1 MSGDQP
7 GPGPSVSGGDAAPQV
22 PSDAAAASSALHRVV
37 ATAGHVDHGKS
48 TLLSA
53 LTGME
58 PDRLAEERRRGLS
71 IELGYVWTT
80 LPATPGTPGAQR
92 VAFVDVPGH
101 ERFVT
106 TMLAG
111 TGAAPAVLFVVAAD
125 DGWSAQ
131 SDEHRDVLDLLGV
144 PAVAR
149 VVTKAD
155 RVEAGRIEEVAEEV
169 ASATAGTSLADGPLV
184 VTDAV
189 TGRGLDELRAV
200 LRDRLA
206 GLPPAEDRGRPRLW
220 LDRAFTAAGVGTV
233 VTGTLVGGHLSVGDP
248 ARLLPDGTPARVRRL
263 QALGEDVETIGP
275 GTRVAANLA
284 GVAHDA
290 LRRGDVLVVG
300 GPWRTTSVADLWV
313 RVLPGQR
320 LDRAGAWRLH
330 VGTASVVCR
339 LTPLNGPIDGGGE
352 GAVRVLLDG
361 ALPLTSGDRVVL
373 REVGRRATVA
383 GGAVADPRP
392 GERLRGRGA
401 REARAVAVAAIAAA
415 GTGPERL
422 TRLVEAAGGS
432 READEARAAA
442 GWPAGADPPAGLVV
456 VGGHLVA
463 GARLDAWSAVVRELG
478 PGAHDRA
485 AVAARARA
493 AGAPAALAAA
503 LSDHLVATGALVRT
517 THGVSLPEHAAAV
530 AGARRGRAD
539 AVVAALAADPFAP
552 PDLDEIASGLGLDH
566 RERAALISS
575 GQVVRCGAVAFA
587 RSAVDRAEVVVRDLE
602 ARTGPFTASQAREA
616 FGTTR
621 RYAIPLLEHLDR
633 IGVTT
638 FDGRL
643 RRTRTRHG

>member
-1 MSGDQP
+1 MSDDRP
-7 GPGPSVSGGDAAPQV
+7 GPGPPVAGGDGAAQAPAE
-22 PSDAAAASSALHRVV
+22 AAAASTADHRVV

-48 TLLSA
+48 TLLAA

-58 PDRLAEERRRGLS
+58 PDRLAEEQRRGLS

-80 LPATPGTPGAQR
+80 LPATPATPGGQR

-111 TGAAPAVLFVVAAD
+111 TGAAPAALFVVAAD

-155 RVEAGRIEEVAEEV
+155 RVEAGRVAEVVAEM
-169 ASATAGTSLADGPLV
+169 ASATAGTSLGDGPVV

-189 TGRGLDELRAV
+189 TGRGLKELRTV

-206 GLPPAEDRGRPRLW
+206 ALPPAADRARPRLW
-220 LDRAFTAAGVGTV
+220 LDRAFTAAGMGTV
-233 VTGTLVGGHLSVGDP
+233 VTGTLVDGHLHVDDP
-248 ARLLPDGTPARVRRL
+248 ARLLPDGTPARIRRL

-290 LRRGDVLVVG
+290 LRRGDILVVG
-300 GPWRTTSVADLWV
+300 GPWRTTSLADLWV
-313 RVLPGQR
+313 RVLPGRR

-330 VGTASVVCR
+330 VGTASVSCR
-339 LTPLNGPIDGGGE
+339 LIPLTGPVDGGDE
-352 GAVRVLLDG
+352 GAVRALLDG
-361 ALPLTSGDRVVL
+361 ALPLASGDRVVL

-383 GGAVADPRP
+383 GGVVADPLP
-392 GERLRGRGA
+392 DDRLRGRPA
-401 REARAVAVAAIAAA
+401 RAARAVDVAAIAAA
-415 GTGPERL
+415 GTSSERL
-422 TRLVEAAGGS
+422 ARLVEAAGGS
-432 READEARAAA
+432 REVDEVRAAA
-442 GWPAGADPPAGLVV
+442 GWPPDTQLPAGLVV
-456 VGGHLVA
+456 VGGHVVA
-463 GARLDAWSAVVRELG
+463 EARLDAWGAAVRELG
-478 PGAHDRA
+478 PGTHDRTT
-485 AVAARARA
+485 VAARARD

-503 LSDHLVATGALVRT
+503 LPDHLVAAGQLVRT

-530 AGARRGRAD
+530 AGARRSRAD
-539 AVVAALAADPFAP
+539 AVVAALAAAPFAP
-552 PDLDEIASGLGLDH
+552 PDLDEVAAELGLDH
-566 RERAALISS
+566 RERAALVGS
-575 GQVVRCGAVAFA
+575 GRVVRCGPVAFA
-587 RSAVDRAEVVVRDLE
+587 RSAVDRAEAIVRDLE

-616 FGTTR
+616 LGTTR

-643 RRTRTRHG
+643 RRTRARHG

>member
-1 MSGDQP
+1 MSDDRP
-7 GPGPSVSGGDAAPQV
+7 GPGPSVAGGGGAAQAPAE
-22 PSDAAAASSALHRVV
+22 AAAASTAAHRVV

-48 TLLSA
+48 TLLAA

-58 PDRLAEERRRGLS
+58 PDRLAEEQRRGLS

-80 LPATPGTPGAQR
+80 LPATPAAPGRQR

-111 TGAAPAVLFVVAAD
+111 TGAAPAALFVVAAD

-131 SDEHRDVLDLLGV
+131 SDEHRDVLDLLGI

-149 VVTKAD
+149 VATKAD
-155 RVEAGRIEEVAEEV
+155 RVEADRVAEVAEEV
-169 ASATAGTSLADGPLV
+169 TSATAGTSLADGPLV

-189 TGRGLDELRAV
+189 TGRGMDELRTV

-206 GLPPAEDRGRPRLW
+206 GLPAAEDRGRPRLW
-220 LDRAFTAAGVGTV
+220 LDRAFTAAGMGTV
-233 VTGTLVGGHLSVGDP
+233 VTGTLVDGHLRVGDT
-248 ARLLPDGTPARVRRL
+248 ARLLPDGTPARIRRL
-263 QALGEDVETIGP
+263 QALGEDVGTIGP

-300 GPWRTTSVADLWV
+300 GSWRTTCLVDLWV

-320 LDRAGAWRLH
+320 LDRTGAWRLH
-330 VGTASVVCR
+330 VGTASVGCR
-339 LTPLNGPIDGGGE
+339 LSPLTGPVDGDGE
-352 GAVRVLLDG
+352 GAVRVLLDR
-361 ALPLTSGDRVVL
+361 ALPLASGDRVVL

-383 GGAVADPRP
+383 GGVVADPLP
-392 GERLRGRGA
+392 GQRVRGRD
-401 REARAVAVAAIAAA
+401 ARARRAAAIAVVASA
-415 GTGPERL
+415 GAGPEL
-422 TRLVEAAGGS
+422 VTALVEAAGGT
-432 READEARAAA
+432 REVDEVRAAA
-442 GWPAGADPPAGLVV
+442 GWPADTQPPAGLAV

-463 GARLDAWSAVVRELG
+463 EARLAAWVATVRELG
-478 PGAHDRA
+478 PGTHDRT
-485 AVAARARA
+485 AVAARARD

-503 LSDHLVATGALVRT
+503 LPDHLVAAGVLVRT

-530 AGARRGRAD
+530 ADERRGRAD
-539 AVVAALAADPFAP
+539 AVVAALAAAPFAP
-552 PDLDEIASGLGLDH
+552 PDLDELAADLGLDH
-566 RERAALISS
+566 RERAALVGS
-575 GQVVRCGAVAFA
+575 GRVVRCGAVAFA
-587 RSAVDRAEVVVRDLE
+587 RSAVDRAEAIVRDLE

-633 IGVTT
+633 IGVTA

>member
-1 MSGDQP
+1 MSDERRRL
-7 GPGPSVSGGDAAPQV
+7 PSPAD
-22 PSDAAAASSALHRVV
+22 HRVV

-48 TLLSA
+48 TLLAA

-80 LPATPGTPGAQR
+80 LAATPASLGPQR

-101 ERFVT
+101 ERFIT

-155 RVEAGRIEEVAEEV
+155 RVDAGRVDAVVAQL
-169 ASATAGTSLADGPLV
+169 ATATAGTSLADGPVV

-200 LRDRLA
+200 LRDGLA
-206 GLPPAEDRGRPRLW
+206 RLPPAEDRGRPRLW
-220 LDRAFTAAGVGTV
+220 LDRAFTAGGVGTV
-233 VTGTLVGGHLSVGDP
+233 VTGTLTGGRLRVGEAAELLPAGSP
-248 ARLLPDGTPARVRRL
+248 ARLRRL
-263 QALGEDVETIGP
+263 QALGEDVESIGP

-284 GVAHDA
+284 GVSHDVVG
-290 LRRGDVLVVG
+290 RGDVLVGG
-300 GPWRTTSVADLWV
+300 GPWRTTVVADLWL

-330 VGTASVVCR
+330 VGTASVGCSV
-339 LTPLNGPIDGGGE
+339 TPLPGPLDGGRE
-352 GAVRVLLDG
+352 GAVRVVLDE
-361 ALPLTSGDRVVL
+361 ALPLVAGDRLVL

-383 GGAVADPRP
+383 GGVVADPLP
-392 GERLRGRGA
+392 GERVRGRDA
-401 REARAVAVAAIAAA
+401 REARAATVAVVAAA
-415 GTGPERL
+415 DAGPALL
-422 TRLVEAAGGS
+422 TALVEAAGGTRNS
-432 READEARAAA
+432 AEVRAAA
-442 GWPAGADPPAGLVV
+442 GWAGTAPPAGLVA
-456 VGGHLVA
+456 VGPHLVTQ
-463 GARLDAWSAVVRELG
+463 ARLEAWSAVARDLG
-478 PGAHDRA
+478 PGTHDRA

-493 AGAPAALAAA
+493 AGAPAAVAACLA
-503 LSDHLVATGALVRT
+503 DHLVTTGVLVRT
-517 THGVSLPEHAAAV
+517 THGVSLPEHAADV
-530 AGARRGRAD
+530 ADARRARAD
-539 AVVAALAADPFAP
+539 AVVAALAAEPFTP
-552 PDLDEIASGLGLDH
+552 PDLDELASNLGLDH
-566 RERAALISS
+566 RERAALVGS
-575 GQVVRCGAVAFA
+575 GRVVRCGAVTFA
-587 RSAVDRAEVVVRDLE
+587 RAAVDRAAAIVRDLE

-633 IGVTT
+633 VGVTS

-643 RRTRTRHG
+643 RRTRTRDG